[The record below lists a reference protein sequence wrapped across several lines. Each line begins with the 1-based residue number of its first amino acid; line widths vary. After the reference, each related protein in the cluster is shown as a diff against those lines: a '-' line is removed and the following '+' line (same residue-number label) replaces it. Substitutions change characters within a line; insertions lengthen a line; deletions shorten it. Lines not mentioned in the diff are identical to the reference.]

1 MHSQCQ
7 FFHSFSV
14 IFFSQAS
21 DINFTPV
28 SPNRKF
34 RFLASL
40 CTKVYEKGDMHFE
53 NWELNV
59 GKRTK
64 NSIRK
69 FKQFCCQKGVDKK
82 ARRQHKTNANLVS
95 KFWQPC
101 RHSLWNPHQKDRCS
115 DVCVWQSHPP
125 GSGVAGV
132 HVRGL
137 LGCWGGGDWEGSLPE
152 KCLPAPFALPAGSLS
167 TVPFAAGGGRPR
179 LARRHAPVPRRV
191 SPLPLAFLQRNAV
204 LCTSPSDR
212 RRPWFAQRGGLSKA
226 PPPPL
231 RCPGSIP
238 PSRGVQWQG
247 PVLLATMWAPSRWVQ
262 FAMGKGWE
270 KGKPWL
276 SHSPSQLCGRAGWGH
291 CCVVWCRESVR
302 AVCTHH
308 HRSPQRLALGQGVG
322 CTPQISQMH
331 NDLVPSLHVWVNSQ
345 KIF

>member
-125 GSGVAGV
+125 GSGCWCACSWVVGV
-132 HVRGL
+132 LEGGIGKAACQRSVSRRLSPYPQVR
-137 LGCWGGGDWEGSLPE
+137 CPQFPSPPGG
-152 KCLPAPFALPAGSLS
+152 PAPFGTSPCPSAQAGLAAPFGLPPTQRSALHKPIRPPAALVCPTGWLVKGTAPSAALSGVHPAIPRCSMAGSS
-167 TVPFAAGGGRPR
+167 P
-179 LARRHAPVPRRV
+179 ARHNV
-191 SPLPLAFLQRNAV
+191 
-204 LCTSPSDR
+204 
-212 RRPWFAQRGGLSKA
+212 
-226 PPPPL
+226 
-231 RCPGSIP
+231 GS
-238 PSRGVQWQG
+238 
-247 PVLLATMWAPSRWVQ
+247 
-262 FAMGKGWE
+262 
-270 KGKPWL
+270 
-276 SHSPSQLCGRAGWGH
+276 
-291 CCVVWCRESVR
+291 
-302 AVCTHH
+302 
-308 HRSPQRLALGQGVG
+308 LALGSICNGEGVG
-322 CTPQISQMH
+322 KRETLALALPQPALWQSG
-331 NDLVPSLHVWVNSQ
+331 LGALLCRVVP
-345 KIF
+345 

>member
-137 LGCWGGGDWEGSLPE
+137 LGCWRGGLGRQPAREVSPGAFRPTRRFAVHSSLRRRGG
-152 KCLPAPFALPAGSLS
+152 PAPFGTSPCPSAQAGLAAPFGLPPTQRSALHKPIRPPAALVCPTGWLVKGTAPSAALSGVHPAIPRCSMAGSS
-167 TVPFAAGGGRPR
+167 P
-179 LARRHAPVPRRV
+179 ARHNV
-191 SPLPLAFLQRNAV
+191 
-204 LCTSPSDR
+204 
-212 RRPWFAQRGGLSKA
+212 
-226 PPPPL
+226 
-231 RCPGSIP
+231 GS
-238 PSRGVQWQG
+238 
-247 PVLLATMWAPSRWVQ
+247 
-262 FAMGKGWE
+262 
-270 KGKPWL
+270 
-276 SHSPSQLCGRAGWGH
+276 
-291 CCVVWCRESVR
+291 
-302 AVCTHH
+302 
-308 HRSPQRLALGQGVG
+308 LALGSICNGEGVG
-322 CTPQISQMH
+322 KRETLALALPQPALWQSG
-331 NDLVPSLHVWVNSQ
+331 LGALLCRVVP
-345 KIF
+345 

>member
-82 ARRQHKTNANLVS
+82 ARRQHKTNAKLVS

-125 GSGVAGV
+125 GSGCWCACSWVVGV
-132 HVRGL
+132 
-137 LGCWGGGDWEGSLPE
+137 LGGGGDWEGSLPE

-167 TVPFAAGGGRPR
+167 TVPFAAGGAGPVWHV
-179 LARRHAPVPRRV
+179 AMPQCPGGSRRSLWP
-191 SPLPLAFLQRNAV
+191 SSNATQ
-204 LCTSPSDR
+204 C
-212 RRPWFAQRGGLSKA
+212 FAQAHQTAGGLGLPNGVA
-226 PPPPL
+226 CQRHRPL
-231 RCPGSIP
+231 RCVVRG
-238 PSRGVQWQG
+238 PSRHPAVFNGRVQ
-247 PVLLATMWAPSRWVQ
+247 SC
-262 FAMGKGWE
+262 
-270 KGKPWL
+270 
-276 SHSPSQLCGRAGWGH
+276 SPQCGLPRAGFNLQWG
-291 CCVVWCRESVR
+291 RGGKKGNLGSRTPPASSVAER
-302 AVCTHH
+302 AGGIAVSCGAVKVCGQCAHTITAA
-308 HRSPQRLALGQGVG
+308 HRGWLWGRGLGVRHRFLR
-322 CTPQISQMH
+322 CTTT
-331 NDLVPSLHVWVNSQ
+331 
-345 KIF
+345 